1 MIEFKVVNLGYVC
14 IGNLKYSCPYWLVVD
29 VGINQ

>member
-14 IGNLKYSCPYWLVVD
+14 IRNLKYSCAYWLVVD
-29 VGINQ
+29 VGMN